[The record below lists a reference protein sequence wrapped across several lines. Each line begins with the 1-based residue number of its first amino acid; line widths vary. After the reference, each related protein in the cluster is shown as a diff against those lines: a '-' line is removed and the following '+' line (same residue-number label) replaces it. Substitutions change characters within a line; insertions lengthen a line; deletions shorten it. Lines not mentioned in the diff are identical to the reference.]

1 MKKSLALSRMSL
13 ALMVLAIGVSLLPT
27 SAMACTKTVTCI
39 RDYGDGDGIIEVGEY
54 VEFDI
59 VIHTENYWATTAE
72 NVRLHDRF
80 GAELMVVSWTA
91 EGTFDNDPD
100 FYTKGKS
107 EKVFLFW
114 DIGTH
119 EPGEYATLYLTMAT
133 DLNPAGHQEYTSPGC
148 YDLNSGATVKKI
160 YDGVQYSWET
170 PRLKIEVVWD
180 ED

>member
-13 ALMVLAIGVSLLPT
+13 ALIVLALGVSLLPT
-27 SAMACTKTVTCI
+27 SAMACTKILDDV
-39 RDYGDGDGIIEVGEY
+39 RDDDGDGIIEVGEY

-59 VIHTENYWATTAE
+59 IIHTENYWATTAE
-72 NVRLHDRF
+72 NVRLYDRF
-80 GAELMVVSWTA
+80 GAELMVVGWTA
-91 EGTFDNDPD
+91 VGTFDYDPY
-100 FYTKGKS
+100 FYTKGNS

-133 DLNPAGHQEYTSPGC
+133 DINPGGHQEYTSPGC
-148 YDLNSGATVKKI
+148 YMLNSGATVKKV

-170 PRLKIEVVWD
+170 PQLPIEVVGE